1 MDSIPERYKP
11 LLSKLMEGQNEPA
24 ILTED
29 NVYQEGRGK
38 ILPYI
43 DQILEDH
50 LLSNSH
56 IDGFEHLAD
65 LYSRAIQ
72 GESCLLLVEHY
83 SNFDLPVFHYLLR
96 RQEEPGKKMADSIVA
111 IAGIKLSESNPMVS
125 AFTKAYTRLVIYP
138 SRSLEIIKKR
148 FKEPTK
154 LYHEIR
160 RSMAI
165 NWAAVKKL
173 AELKVS
179 GRLVLVFPAGTRF
192 RPWDPGSKKGVRE
205 IASYIKGFDNFCL
218 VAINGNILRIN
229 PSGEMEDDLL
239 HKDKVIFTV
248 SKVYKSEEL
257 IQHVKAEHHFK
268 EDKKQELVD
277 HVMEDLEMMHI
288 EAEKK
293 RLSDPETGA

>member
-11 LLSKLMEGQNEPA
+11 LLSKLLEGQSKPA
-24 ILTED
+24 MLSEE
-29 NVYQEGRGK
+29 NVYQEGRGE

-43 DQILEDH
+43 DQILEEH
-50 LLSNSH
+50 LLPNSR
-56 IDGFEHLAD
+56 IDGFENLD
-65 LYSRAIQ
+65 ELYSRAAR

-96 RQEEPGKKMADSIVA
+96 QQGEPGKAIANSIVS

-125 AFTKAYTRLVIYP
+125 AFTNAYTRLVIYP

-148 FKEPTK
+148 FKEPAK

-165 NWAAVKKL
+165 NRAAVKKL
-173 AELKVS
+173 AELKGS

-205 IASYIKGFDNFCL
+205 IASYIKSFDNFCL
-218 VAINGNILRIN
+218 VSINGNILRIN
-229 PSGEMEDDLL
+229 PSGEMEDDML
-239 HKDKVIFTV
+239 HKDRVLFTISPV
-248 SKVYKSEEL
+248 SKSESL
-257 IQHVKAEHHFK
+257 IAHVKSAHHFK

-277 HVMEDLEMMHI
+277 HVMEELEKMHA
-288 EAEKK
+288 EAEAS
-293 RLSDPETGA
+293 RRQEGQ